1 MLLPNRPALKN
12 ILSRCPTPYHSY
24 AKESSSYNENNNED
38 TAFVKPICGSET
50 ENETKYP
57 AKCSSI
63 MDNDKELNDEQY
75 RAQLA
80 KVFLSY
86 NRSVIDD
93 ILGKSTHYKSMC
105 M

>member
-1 MLLPNRPALKN
+1 
-12 ILSRCPTPYHSY
+12 
-24 AKESSSYNENNNED
+24 
-38 TAFVKPICGSET
+38 
-50 ENETKYP
+50 
-57 AKCSSI
+57 

-93 ILGKSTHYKSMC
+93 ILGKSTHYKSSIVHVKTTVWKFMFLIVIIYNYIVYLANKNQQHIYFP
-105 M
+105 